1 MLKKSQGDAI
11 RFRVTFKDNGVLT
24 DPAATS
30 GKVYDS
36 TGTELYSFVSLTK
49 ESTGVYTAT
58 WQTTVNTPKSTI
70 SFQATAQYGAYNFV
84 SKQEMC
90 RIV

>member
-1 MLKKSQGDAI
+1 MLKKSQGDAV

-24 DPAATS
+24 DPGATS

-36 TGTELYSFVSLTK
+36 TGTELYSFTSLTR
-49 ESTGVYTAT
+49 EAIGVYSAT
-58 WQTTVNTPKSTI
+58 WQTTGVTPKSTI

-84 SKQEMC
+84 SKQELC